1 MSIPPLPPALRLT
14 RKVVSLLGN
23 GSGNKYTLWQLPQ
36 CSITSNPYGGS
47 TGTYGLLNCIVIQNG
62 AVSVVVWFYE
72 PPGGQGVLLSFQS
85 GQYPTQLSGGNTPW
99 LYVGTN
105 GYVYAGDYAG
115 GLWQV
120 SAPISPGWHMA
131 VIEEW
136 AASTSGP
143 YYLAL
148 YLDGSLI
155 GQTSTSNLPQ
165 LFGSGTNYPYS
176 DIGTGFAT
184 NWSATPGGWF
194 FFNGAIAYIALYNR
208 VLSPSEVV
216 SIYQGN
222 RVTNGL
228 VAEYVGDNYDPS
240 TNAWVDD
247 VNSNNASLVILASPP
262 EVVDL
267 ITTEFTSGINYDL
280 LAQKIAEKIAGK
292 PINIANLPISKYGYL
307 SISTPDQWGYP
318 YIDLNAIGN
327 NPLKNSFS
335 VLSNASITSNG
346 SSSNYSAGPYKNF
359 LVTIYVGSVSGTSPS
374 LTVYFNAYDS
384 NSGQSI
390 PLASV
395 NITSA
400 GGTYIYVHDFPG
412 NQFNISWVVGGTSP
426 SFGSVYISVYE
437 SW

>member
-1 MSIPPLPPALRLT
+1 MNIPPPPQTLLRLT
-14 RKVVSLLGN
+14 RKAVSLLGN
-23 GSGNKYTLWQLPQ
+23 GSGNKYIFWQLPQ
-36 CSITSNPYGGS
+36 CNITSNPYSGV
-47 TGTYGLLNCIVIQNG
+47 TGTAGLINCIAIQNG
-62 AVSVVVWFYE
+62 AVSAVVWFYL
-72 PPGGQGVLLSFQS
+72 PPGGMGVLLGFSP
-85 GQYPTQLSGGNTPW
+85 GQYPANPYTFGATPW

-105 GYVYAGDYAG
+105 GYLYAGDYASG
-115 GLWQV
+115 FWQV
-120 SAPISPGWHMA
+120 STPISPGWHMA

-136 AASTSGP
+136 AGSTSGP
-143 YYLAL
+143 YYVAL
-148 YLDGSLI
+148 YLDGVFIGEETTSAIPSLF
-155 GQTSTSNLPQ
+155 LPSP
-165 LFGSGTNYPYS
+165 FN
-176 DIGTGFAT
+176 DIGVCNTHGG
-184 NWSATPGGWF
+184 WPATPGGWF
-194 FFNGAIAYIALYNR
+194 FFNGVIAYIALYNR
-208 VLSPSEVV
+208 VLSPSEIM

-228 VAEYVGDNYDPS
+228 VDEYSGDTYDPS
-240 TNAWVDD
+240 TQIWFDD
-247 VNSNNASLVILASPP
+247 VGNNNANLVMSSPV
-262 EVVDL
+262 EL
-267 ITTEFTSGINYDL
+267 IDITIPTEFTSGINYDL

-292 PINIANLPISKYGYL
+292 PISIVNLPIGQYGNL
-307 SISTPDQWGYP
+307 VIDFNTIS
-318 YIDLNAIGN
+318 N
-327 NPLKNSFS
+327 NPLKNWFS

-346 SSSNYSAGPYKNF
+346 STGNYNAGPYKNF